1 MSLPHQQSETSG
13 VTPFKQA
20 GYQDGATSPRSN
32 AMAYRSN
39 QTSQQQS
46 INKTGGSK
54 KRRRKHKGGSGQ
66 VVVPSFSSSGPPV
79 SAGGQDVN
87 SNSQGTNSTHLQTK
101 ANGSCD
107 SCIGNAS
114 NTEHCQSAA
123 CNPQAGGGSCNGSG
137 LVGPNQTWACM
148 SGGKKRISRKNKK
161 GGGTF
166 DGLLAF
172 GRIRGQ
178 KYEKWLEQRLVLV
191 FDDLEY
197 VNKVREIF
205 GYDKTNI
212 RGRGKLTKEQVEKE
226 VCDRST
232 TDQEIIDPRL
242 NCKKGGYK
250 KTKRKQTKRTNKKSK
265 RTKNKKTKK

>member
-1 MSLPHQQSETSG
+1 MSLPHQQSESSG
-13 VTPFKQA
+13 VTPFKQS
-20 GYQDGATSPRSN
+20 GYQDGASSPRSN

-46 INKTGGSK
+46 INSTGGSK
-54 KRRRKHKGGSGQ
+54 KRRRTHKGGSGQ
-66 VVVPSFSSSGPPV
+66 VVVPSFPSSGPPV

-87 SNSQGTNSTHLQTK
+87 SNSQGTNSTNLQTK

-107 SCIGNAS
+107 SCIGDAS
-114 NTEHCQSAA
+114 KTPHCQSAA
-123 CNPQAGGGSCNGSG
+123 CNPQAGGGTCNGSG
-137 LVGPNQTWACM
+137 LVGPNETWMCM
-148 SGGKKRISRKNKK
+148 SGGNSMRKKRISRKNKK
-161 GGGTF
+161 GGNGAM
-166 DGLLAF
+166 DGLFAF

-197 VNKVREIF
+197 VNKVRRIF

-212 RGRGKLTKEQVEKE
+212 RGRGQLTKEQVEKE
-226 VCDRST
+226 VCERST
-232 TDQEIIDPRL
+232 EDQKIIDPRL

-250 KTKRKQTKRTNKKSK
+250 KTKGKQTKRKNNKSK
-265 RTKNKKTKK
+265 RTKK